1 MKKIIAMSLVLV
13 MLLSMTA
20 SVCAEPVLPERI
32 EIEQGNEI
40 VPLYA
45 YVSTYL
51 TGLTISGN
59 KATCDAYLK
68 GYSGTTT
75 KIVFK
80 ITLQK
85 KTLIWWNDVDS
96 YTVTYHGHTGSPS
109 RSFTV
114 GSGTYR
120 AKVVYT
126 VYSGSASETITDYS
140 SQKTV

>member
-20 SVCAEPVLPERI
+20 SVCAEPVLPDRI

-40 VPLYA
+40 VPCYN
-45 YVSTYL
+45 YIKSHTQ
-51 TGLTISGN
+51 TLTISGS
-59 KATCDAYLK
+59 KATCKATLV
-68 GYSGTTT
+68 GYNGTTT

-85 KTLIWWNDVDS
+85 KTLLWWNDVDS
-96 YTVTYHGHTGSPS
+96 YTITYHGYTGSPS